1 MPGLIP
7 KDLVVHTSWKPD
19 NEIFSRV
26 QVQTEYNFQ
35 FITAQLIF
43 SQATIPL
50 LRASPVM
57 VINPSPTEAQSTNEQ
72 GSHQELV
79 SPAGVKACNQ
89 PIFASA
95 TALFYGPAGISHQP
109 TVEARAK
116 PAIAWLRLVAV
127 RDVGF
132 KYARI
137 VQETERRA
145 TRLVPA
151 AFSRTSPRHVVRN
164 AG

>member
-1 MPGLIP
+1 M
-7 KDLVVHTSWKPD
+7 HTSWKPD

-57 VINPSPTEAQSTNEQ
+57 VINPSPAEAQSTKNRAVIK
-72 GSHQELV
+72 SLV

-95 TALFYGPAGISHQP
+95 TALFS
-109 TVEARAK
+109 V
-116 PAIAWLRLVAV
+116 W
-127 RDVGF
+127 
-132 KYARI
+132 
-137 VQETERRA
+137 A
-145 TRLVPA
+145 TTQFLLFAPE
-151 AFSRTSPRHVVRN
+151 SS
-164 AG
+164 